1 MIFNDIYSYIET
13 KKMDQNENRKTKIT
27 LLGFIIGF
35 LFFTIM
41 DTGEKRKPL
50 ILNSIIIKFKD
61 SKYHIHHWIIFLLI
75 FILIIFL
82 IFCHIC
88 KYTNFKALLLGICL
102 GSILQGLT
110 YNDAFDIR
118 IK

>member
-1 MIFNDIYSYIET
+1 MET
-13 KKMDQNENRKTKIT
+13 IDKRKHKVI
-27 LLGFIIGF
+27 LIGFIIGF

-41 DTGEKRKPL
+41 DRGEKRKPL

-75 FILIIFL
+75 FMLIIFL
-82 IFCHIC
+82 ILFHIC

>member
-1 MIFNDIYSYIET
+1 M
-13 KKMDQNENRKTKIT
+13 
-27 LLGFIIGF
+27 L
-35 LFFTIM
+35 
-41 DTGEKRKPL
+41 
-50 ILNSIIIKFKD
+50 
-61 SKYHIHHWIIFLLI
+61 IIFLL
-75 FILIIFL
+75 L
-82 IFCHIC
+82 CHIC

>member
-1 MIFNDIYSYIET
+1 ME
-13 KKMDQNENRKTKIT
+13 QNEKRKHKVILTGF
-27 LLGFIIGF
+27 LLGF

-50 ILNSIIIKFKD
+50 FLNSIIIKISE
-61 SKYHIHHWIIFLLI
+61 SKYHIHHWIIFLVLFMI
-75 FILIIFL
+75 IIFMIL
-82 IFCHIC
+82 WSFC

-102 GSILQGLT
+102 GSIMQGLT

>member
-1 MIFNDIYSYIET
+1 MEQID
-13 KKMDQNENRKTKIT
+13 KRKHKVI
-27 LLGFIIGF
+27 LIGFIIGF

-50 ILNSIIIKFKD
+50 FLNSLIIKFAD
-61 SKYHIHHWIIFLLI
+61 SKYHIHHWIIFLVLFMI
-75 FILIIFL
+75 IIFM
-82 IFCHIC
+82 ISWSYY
-88 KYTNFKALLLGICL
+88 KYTNCKALLLGICL

-110 YNDAFDIR
+110 YNDAFEIR